1 MPKFIFHVGM
11 GKTGSTTIQ
20 AALAENSSVL
30 AAKGYLYLGQWLG
43 IVRPE
48 FDEFAG
54 FQLFLEQSPR
64 EFDISSF
71 LFLNAAEDVNIGRKL
86 DKFIVSNE
94 QYLENVAKTEPF
106 FRGISRR
113 GELEIIIY
121 VRPPATWLPS
131 AYMQW
136 GVIHKTNLGRLESF
150 SVQARELMKQYGYIR
165 QWRELFGS
173 AVTVRAF
180 DDKLDVVKDISD
192 HLQVE
197 LVSHLGRH
205 QGRPG
210 VSEALLRGMCN
221 NVHRGIAFP
230 DFYDEILARGIPAG
244 TPRSLSAKFSYMFD
258 VGDIPEIIAENRE
271 TISYIER
278 EFGLDMSSYDAP
290 LQGNFNLNELTNDI
304 LGTMMDLV
312 FSQAHQ
318 IKGLSSRIEELERR
332 NKPR

>member
-20 AALAENSSVL
+20 AALAENTSAL
-30 AAKGYLYLGQWLG
+30 AANGYLYLGQWLG

-54 FQLFLEQSPR
+54 FQSFLEQSPR
-64 EFDISSF
+64 EFDIASY
-71 LFLNAAEDVNIGRKL
+71 LFLRATEDINISRKF

-94 QYLENVAKTEPF
+94 QYLENVIKTEPF

-136 GVIHKTNLGRLESF
+136 GVIHKTNIGHLESF

-165 QWRELFGS
+165 QWRETFGS
-173 AVTVRAF
+173 AVTVRSF
-180 DDKLDVVKDISD
+180 DDRLDVVKDISSYI
-192 HLQVE
+192 QVE
-197 LVSHLGRH
+197 LVSRLGRH

-221 NVHRGIAFP
+221 NIYPGIAFP
-230 DFYDEILARGIPAG
+230 EFYNEILARGIPAG
-244 TPRSLSAKFSYMFD
+244 TPRSLSDKFSFMFD
-258 VGDIPEIIAENRE
+258 ISDIPEIIAENQE
-271 TISYIER
+271 TISYIEQ
-278 EFGLDMSSYDAP
+278 EFGLDMSSHDAP
-290 LQGNFNLNELTNDI
+290 LQGNFNLSELTNDI

-318 IKGLSSRIEELERR
+318 IKGLSSRLEELERQ